1 MRVYR
6 WDLDKTY
13 LQTDFESVRGLMRSA
28 VESARDKRAVPG
40 APTLLRELARERPG
54 WRPRVMLLSG
64 SPTQMRPVLESKLR
78 MDGIRFDRFILK
90 DNLANLRRGHLRA
103 MRDQFG
109 YKLPHLLADRVGL
122 GAAVRET
129 CFGDDAEADAIVYSV
144 YADAIAGRI
153 ASAELSRVL
162 EAAGAYPHAIVE
174 ALSTLTRVARADA
187 VDRIFLRL
195 DRGEDRR
202 DFAPLGTRVIPVR
215 TWFEAGLVLCGS
227 GEIDGEALARVYAA
241 CQLGEGDAREGVRR
255 MLERG
260 AVDVPAARTALAP
273 VADPGLRS
281 VLSLLDEGEWPYRP
295 PAPAP
300 GMDYLEL
307 VRGFRRK

>member
-13 LQTDFESVRGLMRSA
+13 LHTDFESVRGLMRSA
-28 VESARDKRAVPG
+28 VESARDKRAVAG

-64 SPTQMRPVLESKLR
+64 SPTQMRGVLEAKLR
-78 MDGIRFDRFILK
+78 MDGIRFDQFILK
-90 DNLANLRRGHLRA
+90 DNLANLRRGRLRA

-109 YKLPHLLADRVGL
+109 YKLPHLLLDRVGV
-122 GAAVRET
+122 GAVVRET

-144 YADAIAGRI
+144 YADAVAGRI

-162 EAAGAYPHAIVE
+162 EAAGAYPNSIVE
-174 ALSTLTRVARADA
+174 ALSTLKQIVRAEA
-187 VDRIFLRL
+187 VERIFIRL

-202 DFAPLGTRVIPVR
+202 DFTPLGTRVIPVR
-215 TWFEAGLVLCGS
+215 TWFEAALVLCGS
-227 GEIDGEALARVYAA
+227 GELDGEAFARVYAA
-241 CQLGEGDAREGVRR
+241 SRLGEGDAKEGVRR

-260 AVDVPAARTALAP
+260 AVNMDVARRVLAL
-273 VADPGLRS
+273 VDDPGLTAATA
-281 VLSLLDEGEWPYRP
+281 LLHEGDWAYRP

-307 VRGFRRK
+307 VRGFKRR